1 MKRLCWHLS
10 IGKVRAI
17 LNLNSMLLECWL
29 NVHLKIILYIFILLS
44 NIETNTVYMY
54 NRYDSKCPKSGKKLT
69 SDFDGQCR
77 KPSIYIFFFPIFSIY
92 LETNSSCTI
101 LSVNDRLNCSRKL
114 ECFGKMDT
122 SSSHSSALSS
132 PSQDLLPV
140 SRTFLLYHR
149 LHWTFGLLMSATEH
163 FLSHQFR
170 SSFR

>member
-1 MKRLCWHLS
+1 MANAESPL
-10 IGKVRAI
+10 
-17 LNLNSMLLECWL
+17 
-29 NVHLKIILYIFILLS
+29 
-44 NIETNTVYMY
+44 
-54 NRYDSKCPKSGKKLT
+54 
-69 SDFDGQCR
+69 
-77 KPSIYIFFFPIFSIY
+77 YIFFFPIFSIY

-114 ECFGKMDT
+114 ECFGKLDT

-170 SSFR
+170 SSFLQKSDVFSFPSWQTPLYSEVTKLCTSLTCDISLLAIAAYFCTERISWSMKIFQIN